1 MDKKKE
7 LRKQIKALKNM
18 HASSNAQQSVDIMA
32 ALEKHPLFKSANIIL
47 LYHSLPDE
55 VYTHAFLEKWYNRKQ
70 LLLPVVV
77 GDELELRRFSSPND
91 LQVGAYNI
99 QEPVGECFND
109 FSAIELV
116 VVPGMAFDKQGHRL
130 GRGKG
135 YYDRLLP
142 KLTNAYKL
150 GVCFPYQYIEEVPT
164 DEHDIRMDEVLTIG

>member
-18 HASSNAQQSVDIMA
+18 HASSNAQQTV
-32 ALEKHPLFKSANIIL
+32 EKHPLFKSANIIL

-109 FSAIELV
+109 FSTIELV

>member
-7 LRKQIKALKNM
+7 LRKQIKALKKI
-18 HASSNAQQSVDIMA
+18 HASSAAQQSADIMA
-32 ALEKHPLFKSANIIL
+32 ALEKHPLFKSANLIL

-55 VYTHAFLEKWYNRKQ
+55 VDTHAFLAKWYEKKQ

-91 LQVGAYNI
+91 LQTGAYNI
-99 QEPVGECFND
+99 QEPVGECFN
-109 FSAIELV
+109 ALETIELV
-116 VVPGMAFDKQGHRL
+116 IVPGVAFDKQGHRL

-135 YYDRLLP
+135 FYDRLLP

-150 GVCFPYQYIEEVPT
+150 GICFPYQYVEEVPT

>member
-1 MDKKKE
+1 MEKKKE
-7 LRKQIKALKNM
+7 LRKQIKALKSI
-18 HASSNAQQSVDIMA
+18 HASSAMQQSADIMA
-32 ALEKHPLFKSANIIL
+32 ALEKHPFFKSANIIL

-55 VYTHAFLEKWYNRKQ
+55 VHTHAFLAKWQEGKQ

-91 LQVGAYNI
+91 LQMGAYNI
-99 QEPVGECFND
+99 LEPVGECFND
-109 FSAIELV
+109 FETIDLV
-116 VVPGMAFDKQGHRL
+116 VVPGVAFDKYGYRL

-150 GVCFPYQYIEEVPT
+150 GICFPYQYVEEVPT
-164 DEHDIRMDEVLTIG
+164 DEHDIRMNEVLTIG

>member
-18 HASSNAQQSVDIMA
+18 HASSYAQQSVDIMA

-109 FSAIELV
+109 FNAIELV